1 MCNDCKCTV
10 FLLILKKS
18 FIFKLQNQ
26 YNRFHFKNCLFST
39 LKIIRTHIKKSTAT
53 KRKNITETKKFCPL
67 YKNTKK
73 GDYYNT
79 VLKPSLKETVSPP
92 FSVSLHKTLILKVE
106 QLSIW
111 NDHNSEN
118 KTLNNSLSITNKFM
132 KVSFLFLFLFF

>member
-1 MCNDCKCTV
+1 MYSFSAN
-10 FLLILKKS
+10 FEKS

-39 LKIIRTHIKKSTAT
+39 LKIIRTHIKNPQQLKE
-53 KRKNITETKKFCPL
+53 KILQKLKFCPL

-79 VLKPSLKETVSPP
+79 VLKPSLNETVSPP

-106 QLSIW
+106 QL
-111 NDHNSEN
+111 
-118 KTLNNSLSITNKFM
+118 
-132 KVSFLFLFLFF
+132 